1 MDFWDFFWLIVYSF
15 FFVAYLM
22 VLFQIVADLFRDHE
36 LSGWW
41 KALWIIFLIFLPVL
55 TALVYLIA
63 RGRGMAER
71 SAAGI
76 AQAQRDTESYIREV
90 ASGPSPSE
98 QITSAK
104 ALLDAGTITPAEFE
118 RLKAKALV

>member
-1 MDFWDFFWLIVYSF
+1 MDFWDFFWLMVYSF

-22 VLFQIVADLFRDHE
+22 VLFQIVADLFRDKK

-41 KALWIIFLIFLPVL
+41 KALWILFLIFLPVL

-71 SAAGI
+71 QGEAVVEAR
-76 AQAQRDTESYIREV
+76 RDTESYIREV
-90 ASGPSPSE
+90 ATASPAD
-98 QITSAK
+98 QIASAK
-104 ALLDAGTITPAEFE
+104 ALLDAGTIAPAEYE

>member
-1 MDFWDFFWLIVYSF
+1 MDFWDFFWLMVYSF

-22 VLFQIVADLFRDHE
+22 VLFQVVADLFRDKQ

-41 KALWIIFLIFLPVL
+41 KALWIFLLIFLPVL

-63 RGRGMAER
+63 QGRGMAQRQGEAVVEAR
-71 SAAGI
+71 
-76 AQAQRDTESYIREV
+76 RDTESYIREV
-90 ASGPSPSE
+90 AGASPAD
-98 QITSAK
+98 QIASAK
-104 ALLDAGTITPAEFE
+104 ALLDAGTIAPAEFE

>member
-1 MDFWDFFWLIVYSF
+1 MEFWDFFWLMIYAF

-22 VLFQIVADLFRDHE
+22 VLFHIVADIFRDKD

-63 RGRGMAER
+63 RGSGMGRRQGEAMNEAR
-71 SAAGI
+71 
-76 AQAQRDTESYIREV
+76 RDTENYIREV
-90 ASGPSPSE
+90 ATVSPGD
-98 QITSAK
+98 QIASARS
-104 ALLDAGTITPAEFE
+104 LLDAGTITTDEFE
-118 RLKAKALV
+118 RLKAKALA